1 MSAPLNEAGEKTHKI
16 TVKWHPKSTACD
28 LCRALC
34 ANWSPYTV
42 FPVGSHC
49 HFLKQLLKMFISSL
63 PFSHLFL
70 LPSQWIIPSD
80 FTQKIRAITWL
91 PHPDNTFCG
100 VHAHTSSF
108 FFLLCWDP
116 NAQGVPAIGLPPQPM
131 SSLLWP
137 KLPEG
142 SIILWKFYNLNQ
154 TKYSKTGS

>member
-1 MSAPLNEAGEKTHKI
+1 MAHFSSYSLPKTLDFFYCSFFLNFELIPVFLLVCLPHWMRLEKKTHKI

-108 FFLLCWDP
+108 FFLLP
-116 NAQGVPAIGLPPQPM
+116 
-131 SSLLWP
+131 SLA
-137 KLPEG
+137 
-142 SIILWKFYNLNQ
+142 
-154 TKYSKTGS
+154 